1 MLKQYKWIWPCA
13 FALGISACTPER
25 PSGQA
30 DIRAEKPIFFD
41 LKAYFTEETNRLET
55 EKPSGLKIAR
65 FQEHSDTLRFD
76 AGSGLDFEEELQPF
90 ISSDI
95 NRPAWQNKYRVDTL
109 PSKTFGGMS
118 VRYIA
123 LDKNLKTRKIE
134 LYTEN
139 GEIRQVQIENQIK
152 SVIAHSVQKLRY
164 EKGRGYSAFGTQRM
178 RFGKSYDFEVSVR
191 FR

>member
-76 AGSGLDFEEELQPF
+76 AGSGLVFEEELQPF

-152 SVIAHSVQKLRY
+152 SVIAYSVQKLRY

>member
-1 MLKQYKWIWPCA
+1 MLKKYKWIWPCA
-13 FALGISACTPER
+13 FALLVAACTPKR

-30 DIRAEKPIFFD
+30 GTDAGKPAFFD
-41 LKAYFTEETNRLET
+41 IKAYFTEQAKAMEI

-65 FQEHSDTLRFD
+65 FQNHSDTLRFE

-95 NRPAWQNKYRVDTL
+95 NRPAWQDKYRVDTL
-109 PSKTFGGMS
+109 RSEGLGGIS
-118 VRYIA
+118 VRYTA
-123 LDKNLKTRKIE
+123 VDESLKTRKIE
-134 LYTEN
+134 LRIAEDT
-139 GEIRQVQIENQIK
+139 IRQVQIENQIQ

-164 EKGRGYSAFGTQRM
+164 EKGRGYAVFGTQRM

>member
-25 PSGQA
+25 PSEQA
-30 DIRAEKPIFFD
+30 DISAEKPVFFD

-55 EKPSGLKIAR
+55 EKPSGLKIAK
-65 FQEHSDTLRFD
+65 FQEHSDTLRFE
-76 AGSGLDFEEELQPF
+76 AGSGLVFEEELQPF

-95 NRPAWQNKYRVDTL
+95 NRPAWQNKYQVDTL
-109 PSKTFGGMS
+109 PSKTFGGVS

-139 GEIRQVQIENQIK
+139 GEIRQVRIENQIK
-152 SVIAHSVQKLRY
+152 SVIAHSVQKLHY

-178 RFGKSYDFEVSVR
+178 RFGKSYGFEVSVH